1 MCGGHDLAA
10 AISLL
15 QSHQFRKESSIEDH
29 GVATVV
35 AVSRPDDFPGYKR
48 LDELD
53 NRVGG
58 QQRLVGN
65 ADQGRRARAG
75 QCPNADL
82 NRGVDATLR
91 LRIRLDGYGQTGES
105 VHEAPVTGHHGDHRR
120 QASLEETAGG
130 PPHQRFTTPGLEQ
143 FLTTKPA
150 GEAGGEEDPRNQLA
164 AVAAFSSWSTQL
176 ANR

>member
-35 AVSRPDDFPGYKR
+35 AVSRPDDLPGHKR
-48 LDELD
+48 VDQHRD
-53 NRVGG
+53 RVGG

-65 ADQGRRARAG
+65 ADQGRRTHPG
-75 QCPNADL
+75 QRPDADPDG
-82 NRGVDATLR
+82 GVDATLR
-91 LRIRLDGYGQTGES
+91 LWIRLDRHSQAGKS
-105 VHEAPVTGHHGDHRR
+105 VRKTPVTGNHCDHRR
-120 QASLEETAGG
+120 QAGLEEASSG
-130 PPHQRFTTPGLEQ
+130 PSHQRFTTPGFEQ